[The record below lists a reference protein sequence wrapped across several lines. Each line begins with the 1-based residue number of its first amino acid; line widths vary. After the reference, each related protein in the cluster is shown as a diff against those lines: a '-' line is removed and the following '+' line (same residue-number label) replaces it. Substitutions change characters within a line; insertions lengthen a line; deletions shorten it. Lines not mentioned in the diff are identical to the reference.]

1 MKYYAVMIDGEIYN
15 NKMHSTKRTAKST
28 KTYVINNFIK
38 MSNREYDLADVASYS
53 YKDHVMMGDMYRDL
67 ANKWND
73 DCKIIEVDT
82 NVLQM
87 YECVDL

>member
-15 NKMHSTKRTAKST
+15 NKLHSTKRTAKST

-38 MSNREYDLADVASYS
+38 MSKREYELANINDYDEHMMVGNM
-53 YKDHVMMGDMYRDL
+53 YKDL

-73 DCKIIEVDT
+73 DCDIIEIDT
-82 NVLQM
+82 DIMQM
-87 YECVDL
+87 YKSINL